1 MLFAKNYMPAL
12 RINMRKLKD
21 ALRLKFEG
29 GQSHQQIAVALG
41 ISKGVVTKYAG
52 LAVTAGLDWA
62 AISAMDEAALERC
75 LLASSGP
82 STTHAQADYGRIHQ
96 ELGRKGVTLMLLWE
110 EYCAQVGDEH
120 RADLP
125 LKPWSY
131 SQFCQ
136 NYRQFAKR
144 LKRSMRQVHRAG
156 EKLFI
161 DYAGPT
167 VALIVR
173 GQEVGRANIFVAA
186 MGVSGYCFACATPAQ
201 TARDWLGATARALTF
216 YGGVPQLI
224 IPDNPRALV
233 TKADR
238 YEPLLTDSVQ
248 DFARHYGCSVLPARA
263 YHPQDKPKVEL
274 SVLLVERWILARLR
288 KFEFTSVQEVNDAID
303 PLLQWLNQ
311 RAFQKVPGSRASVFA
326 QIDAPALLA
335 LPVQPWEWVV
345 FKTVRVHI
353 DSHVEFESH
362 RYSVPNALIG
372 LALELRVTAHAVEAL
387 HRGNRVASHM
397 RCAHK
402 GGFTTVTEHLPE
414 RHQHQAQWTPERLVA
429 WGERIGMACAA
440 TVRKMLDRQ
449 RHPEHAYRA
458 CLGLLSLSKRYGETR
473 LEAACT
479 LALSLGT
486 SKYTHIRDILLNRR
500 DLLQTSTVPEWTSP
514 AHAHVRGANYY
525 Q

>member
-1 MLFAKNYMPAL
+1 
-12 RINMRKLKD
+12 MRKLKD
-21 ALRLKFEG
+21 ALRLKFAGELT
-29 GQSHQQIAVALG
+29 HNQIAHSLG
-41 ISKGVVTKYAG
+41 ISKGVVTKYVG
-52 LAVTAGLDWA
+52 LAVAAGLDA
-62 AISAMDEAALERC
+62 VAIASMDEASLERR
-75 LLASSGP
+75 LLP
-82 STTHAQADYGRIHQ
+82 AQIAGVLYAQVDFGRIHQ
-96 ELGRKGVTLMLLWE
+96 ELGRKGVTLMLPWE
-110 EYCAQVGDEH
+110 EYCAQVGCEDEDRH
-120 RADLP
+120 CEDKP
-125 LKPWSY
+125 VKPWRY
-131 SQFCQ
+131 SQFCE

-161 DYAGPT
+161 DFAGPT
-167 VALIVR
+167 LALVVR
-173 GQEVGRANIFVAA
+173 GEEVGRANIFVAA
-186 MGVSGYCFACATPAQ
+186 MGVSGYCFAYATPAQ
-201 TARDWLGATARALTF
+201 TGRDWLAATGRALSF

-224 IPDNPRALV
+224 VPDNPRALV

-288 KFEFTSVQEVNDAID
+288 KQVFTSVEEVNDAME

-311 RAFQKVPGSRASVFA
+311 REFQKLPGSRASVFA
-326 QIDAPALLA
+326 QIDAPALMA
-335 LPVQPWEWVV
+335 LPLQPWEWAV

-353 DSHVEFESH
+353 DSHVEFEAH
-362 RYSVPNALIG
+362 RYSVPNALVG
-372 LALELRVTAHAVEAL
+372 VALELRVTAHAVEAL
-387 HRGNRVASHM
+387 HRGERVACHL

-402 GGFTTVTEHLPE
+402 GGFTTAVEHLPE

-429 WGERIGMACAA
+429 WGGRIGVACAGVVA
-440 TVRKMLDRQ
+440 KMLERQ

-458 CLGLLSLSKRYGETR
+458 SLGLLNLSKRYGDAR

-486 SKYTHIRDILLNRR
+486 SKYTHIRDMLLNRR
-500 DLLQTSTVPEWTSP
+500 DLLQASAAAEAPDWVSP
-514 AHAHVRGANYY
+514 SHAHVRGPGYY

>member
-1 MLFAKNYMPAL
+1 MLFAKNYMPAS

-21 ALRLKFEG
+21 ALRLKFDG
-29 GQSHQQIAVALG
+29 GLSHQQIAHTLG
-41 ISKGVVTKYAG
+41 ISKGVVTKYVG
-52 LAVTAGLDWA
+52 LAVAAGLDWQ
-62 AISAMDEAALERC
+62 AIATMDEATLERR
-75 LLASSGP
+75 LLASPRP
-82 STTHAQADYGRIHQ
+82 SDIYAQADYARIHQ

-120 RADLP
+120 SADLP
-125 LKPWSY
+125 TKPWCY
-131 SQFCQ
+131 SQFCE

-144 LKRSMRQVHRAG
+144 LKRSMRQIHRAG

-167 VALIVR
+167 IALMVH
-173 GQEVGRANIFVAA
+173 GKEVGRANIFVAA
-186 MGVSGYCFACATPAQ
+186 MGVSGYCFCLATPAQ
-201 TARDWLGATARALTF
+201 TAVDWLGATAQALAF
-216 YGGVPQLI
+216 YGGVPQLV

-233 TKADR
+233 TVADR
-238 YEPLLTDSVQ
+238 YEPVLTQTVQ

-288 KFEFTSVQEVNDAID
+288 KFQFASVQEVNDAIA
-303 PLLQWLNQ
+303 PLLDWLNQ
-311 RAFQKVPGSRASVFA
+311 RAFQKLPGSRASVFA
-326 QIDAPALLA
+326 QIDAPALMT
-335 LPVQPWEWVV
+335 LPVQPWEWAV

-353 DSHVEFESH
+353 DSHVEFEGH
-362 RYSVPNALIG
+362 RYSVPNALVG

-387 HRGNRVASHM
+387 HRGMRVASHM

-402 GGFTTVTEHLPE
+402 GGFTTVTAHLPE

-429 WGERIGMACAA
+429 WGERIGVACAA
-440 TVRKMLDRQ
+440 TVQRMLERQ

-458 CLGLLSLSKRYGETR
+458 CLGLLSLSKRYGDAR

-500 DLLQTSTVPEWTSP
+500 DLLQTHTPAEWTSP

>member
-1 MLFAKNYMPAL
+1 
-12 RINMRKLKD
+12 MRKLKD

-29 GQSHQQIAVALG
+29 GQSHQQIASALG
-41 ISKGVVTKYAG
+41 LSKGVVTKYAG
-52 LAVTAGLDWA
+52 LAVAAGLDWA
-62 AISAMDEAALERC
+62 AISALDEAALERR
-75 LLASSGP
+75 LLASSRASG
-82 STTHAQADYGRIHQ
+82 TYAQADFGRLHQ

-120 RADLP
+120 RADWP
-125 LKPWSY
+125 LKPWRY
-131 SQFCQ
+131 SQFCE

-167 VALIVR
+167 VILRVH
-173 GQEVGRANIFVAA
+173 GQEIGRANIFVAA
-186 MGVSGYCFACATPAQ
+186 MGVSGYCFCLATPGQ
-201 TARDWLGATARALTF
+201 TARDWLGATAQALTF

-224 IPDNPRALV
+224 VPDNPRALV
-233 TKADR
+233 SKADR

-288 KFEFTSVQEVNDAID
+288 RHQFASVEEVNGAIA
-303 PLLQWLNQ
+303 PLLHWLNR
-311 RAFQKVPGSRASVFA
+311 RAFQKLPGSRASVFA
-326 QIDAPALLA
+326 QIDAPALMA
-335 LPVQPWEWVV
+335 LPVQPWEWAV

-353 DSHVEFESH
+353 DSHVEFEGH
-362 RYSVPNALIG
+362 RYSVPNALVG

-397 RCAHK
+397 RCVHK
-402 GGFTTVTEHLPE
+402 GGFTTAVDHLPE

-429 WGERIGMACAA
+429 WGARIGVACAV
-440 TVRKMLDRQ
+440 TVQKMLARQ
-449 RHPEHAYRA
+449 PHPEHAYRA
-458 CLGLLSLSKRYGETR
+458 CLGLLSLSRRYGDAR

-479 LALSLGT
+479 MALGLGT
-486 SKYTHIRDILLNRR
+486 SKYTHIRDILANRR
-500 DLLQTSTVPEWTSP
+500 DLLQAITTPEWTSP
-514 AHAHVRGANYY
+514 AHAHVRGPNYY

>member
-1 MLFAKNYMPAL
+1 MPAL

-29 GQSHQQIAVALG
+29 GLSHQQIGAALG
-41 ISKGVVTKYAG
+41 ISKGVVTKYVG
-52 LAVTAGLDWA
+52 LAVAAALDWQ
-62 AISAMDEAALERC
+62 AISAMSDATLERR
-75 LLASSGP
+75 LLASP
-82 STTHAQADYGRIHQ
+82 SPSDTYAQADYGRIHQ

-110 EYCAQVGDEH
+110 EYCAQVGDEYS
-120 RADLP
+120 ADLP
-125 LKPWSY
+125 LKPWRY
-131 SQFCQ
+131 SQFCE

-167 VALIVR
+167 IALMQA
-173 GQEVGRANIFVAA
+173 GQEIGRANIFVAA

-201 TARDWLGATARALTF
+201 TTLDWLGATAQALTF
-216 YGGVPQLI
+216 YGGVSQLI
-224 IPDNPRALV
+224 VPDNPRALV
-233 TKADR
+233 SVADR
-238 YEPLLTDSVQ
+238 YEPKLTDTVQ

-288 KFEFTSVQEVNDAID
+288 KLQFTSVQEVNEAIA

-311 RAFQKVPGSRASVFA
+311 RPFQKLPGSRASVFA
-326 QIDAPALLA
+326 QIDAPTLRA
-335 LPVQPWEWVV
+335 LPLQPWEWAV

-353 DSHVEFESH
+353 DSHVEFEGH
-362 RYSVPNALIG
+362 RYSVPNALVG
-372 LALELRVTAHAVEAL
+372 LALELRVTAHAVEVL
-387 HRGNRVASHM
+387 HRGERVASHM

-402 GGFTTVTEHLPE
+402 GGFTTVIEHLPE
-414 RHQHQAQWTPERLVA
+414 RHQHQAQWTPERLIA
-429 WGERIGMACAA
+429 WGARIGVACAA
-440 TVRKMLDRQ
+440 TVQKMLERQ
-449 RHPEHAYRA
+449 AHPEHAYRA

-486 SKYTHIRDILLNRR
+486 CKYTHIRDILANRR
-500 DLLQTSTVPEWTSP
+500 DLLQASATPEWTSP